1 MAWNAFGRFG
11 GLLLRNRFVQ
21 VRVKRL
27 AHGVHFLDARVSQQ
41 ALELLIDHVDA
52 GVQRFRAISLGI
64 NYFDTAPMYGN
75 GESERNFGRVLKALK
90 RPKVYV
96 GTKVFVEAAGDI
108 GKFKLGQWVL
118 FNDISGHRDANYTD
132 CPGDWLYAKF
142 RAIRTAVFSIGL
154 PKIFNPRESP
164 AHFVYTQGI
173 VTWTANASAR
183 MRWNLN
189 VLDSENN
196 VVDAWWTR
204 GTSFSVTWNGYTRG
218 GDPVPPGTYTV
229 KLLAWNGSGKARG
242 ADFTLTIDPIPSP
255 SPSPSPSS

>member
-1 MAWNAFGRFG
+1 M
-11 GLLLRNRFVQ
+11 
-21 VRVKRL
+21 
-27 AHGVHFLDARVSQQ
+27 
-41 ALELLIDHVDA
+41 
-52 GVQRFRAISLGI
+52 
-64 NYFDTAPMYGN
+64 
-75 GESERNFGRVLKALK
+75 
-90 RPKVYV
+90 
-96 GTKVFVEAAGDI
+96 
-108 GKFKLGQWVL
+108 
-118 FNDISGHRDANYTD
+118 
-132 CPGDWLYAKF
+132 
-142 RAIRTAVFSIGL
+142 
-154 PKIFNPRESP
+154 
-164 AHFVYTQGI
+164 
-173 VTWTANASAR
+173 TWTANASAR